1 MLLDIILTRTPIS
14 RFLLAVLHTNLLA
27 GEDNKR
33 DLLKALRNLPTE
45 LADTYDQ
52 SMLRIEDQ
60 TPQQIKRAKQVL
72 SWVTL
77 AERPLTV
84 REMQHA
90 LAVAPE
96 DTFLDEDALPDE
108 DLMVSVCAGLVV
120 IDQQESIIRLV
131 HYTTQD
137 YLERTLEA
145 RYPHAQRNIC
155 ATCITYLSFKVFAV
169 AVEPSKLVPYSLT
182 REEINRLEENVLLA
196 YAARNW
202 GNHARKALGQDTI
215 IEELVRGFLS
225 SGANLSS
232 SNRIL
237 YDQISPSVAPTDA
250 TALNT
255 AAFFGLERMVMT
267 LLRDGDD
274 VNAKD
279 PKGWSALQ
287 VAAGTE
293 HENIVKLLLENGA
306 DFEAKDKSGNT
317 ALYWAVA
324 AGRELSVQMLLEM
337 GSDPTT
343 CDEVGSDSIIRK
355 AAFNGH
361 AKVVHLLLL
370 HVRDIKRKNDWAS
383 SALAEGTK
391 SGQETVVNMILEG
404 YADPEVKRR
413 DVAVVLGEA
422 VWHKDTSLLQLLLG
436 HVHIAETVDEA
447 IQSALR
453 RAASISNES
462 ATRLLLEAGADP
474 NQRPEGYRD
483 PIMHYAIRN
492 STDTSRSL
500 RIVQLLVKAGG
511 DIESTNSMGWTPL
524 LLAAKE
530 GMTELVR
537 FLLEMGAS
545 VATQELQTGRTAL
558 QWAAIAGDLESVH
571 LLLQRQ
577 DQSTTDNVKWLTFA
591 RSFQAVRENEAA
603 ALLQILKEAN
613 SLDPGDS
620 QLLIL
625 WHLVAKQGHES
636 AVEALLNLGIN
647 LEAKDEHGNTV
658 LNLAAKSGHENVLR
672 LLLGKGANID
682 AESYDKS
689 YGGTPLSHVVERKS
703 TRVVRLLLDAGAKV
717 ETEHQRKTGRTPLHI
732 ATGLAVDRSVVDK
745 ELETIVQML
754 LEHGASTEIASHGPY
769 YVGCTPLIMMA
780 ANSESLN
787 ILRLLLANGAK
798 MEAKTTAGR
807 TALCIAARN
816 GAIDCIRLLLERGA
830 DPKSVDLATITRWRV
845 TAENYDEGI
854 RLIQDAQRERNAK
867 SGTVSEVENQVTEV
881 EAEY

>member
-1 MLLDIILTRTPIS
+1 M
-14 RFLLAVLHTNLLA
+14 LHTNLLA

-33 DLLKALRNLPTE
+33 DLLKALRSLPTE

-52 SMLRIEDQ
+52 AMLRIEDQ
-60 TPQQIKRAKQVL
+60 TPQQIERAKQVL

-108 DLMVSVCAGLVV
+108 DLVVSVCAGLVV
-120 IDQQESIIRLV
+120 IDQQKSIIRLV

-137 YLERTLEA
+137 YLERTLKA

-169 AVEPSKLVPYSLT
+169 AVEPSKLDPYSLT
-182 REEINRLEENVLLA
+182 PEEMNRLEENVLLA

-202 GNHARKALGQDTI
+202 GNHARKALGHDTI
-215 IEELVRGFLS
+215 IEELVCGFLS
-225 SGANLSS
+225 CGANVSS

-237 YDQISPSVAPTDA
+237 YDQISPNVAPTDA

-279 PKGWSALQ
+279 PKGWSALH

-293 HENIVKLLLENGA
+293 HEKIVKLLLENGA

-317 ALYWAVA
+317 ALYWAVV

-343 CDEVGSDSIIRK
+343 YDEVGSDSIIRK

-361 AKVVHLLLL
+361 AKIVHLLLL
-370 HVRDIKRKNDWAS
+370 HVRDIKLKNDWAS
-383 SALAEGTK
+383 SALAEATK
-391 SGQETVVNMILEG
+391 SGQDTVVNVILEG

-422 VWHKDTSLLQLLLG
+422 VWHKDTSLLQLLLE
-436 HVHIAETVDEA
+436 HVHIAENVDEA

-500 RIVQLLVKAGG
+500 RVVQLLVKAGG

-558 QWAAIAGDLESVH
+558 QWAAIAGDPESVH

-591 RSFQAVRENEAA
+591 LSFQAVRENGAA

-613 SLDPGDS
+613 SLDPEDS
-620 QLLIL
+620 QLLNL

-636 AVEALLNLGIN
+636 ALEVLLNMGIN

-658 LNLAAKSGHENVLR
+658 LSLAAKNGHEGILR

-689 YGGTPLSHVVERKS
+689 YGGTPLSYAAERKS

-732 ATGLAVDRSVVDK
+732 ATGLAVERSGVDEK
-745 ELETIVQML
+745 LETIVQML
-754 LEHGASTEIASHGPY
+754 LEHGASTDIASHGPY
-769 YVGCTPLIMMA
+769 YVGCTPLIMA

-787 ILRLLLANGAK
+787 ILRLLLANGAD

-807 TALCIAARN
+807 TALCLAARN
-816 GAIDCIRLLLERGA
+816 SAIDCIRLLLERGA
-830 DPKSVDLATITRWRV
+830 DPKSVDLATITSWRV
-845 TAENYDEGI
+845 NTEDYDEGI

-881 EAEY
+881 ETEY